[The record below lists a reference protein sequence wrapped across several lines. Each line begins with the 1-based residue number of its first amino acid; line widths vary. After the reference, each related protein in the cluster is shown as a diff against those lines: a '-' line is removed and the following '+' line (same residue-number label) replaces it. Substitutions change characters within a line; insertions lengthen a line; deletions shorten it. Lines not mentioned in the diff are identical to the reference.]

1 MKAFNIYRRVYDSLK
16 NNIFKYILIYSIS
29 QLIAYGF
36 LKVVSVT
43 LLNLAI
49 SNAGLSGITNEN
61 FFSVLSSP
69 FTILLLIITLISL
82 GVLAIIQNLI
92 IFNLTIDKGNFRSVF
107 KPLSRLKLADVLPLI
122 FYTIL
127 VLPFSNIGLT
137 VYFVSSLKIPSFVLE
152 VFFQNYLLLAVY
164 YLAVIV
170 VLFLNIKY
178 YYTFIIFYKEDVSFK
193 EALKIS
199 FSKSK
204 HKTYEIIM
212 FNILVA
218 LFAVVVSL
226 LVSLLY
232 IFFNYMA
239 KTIVNF
245 EAIIVA
251 IGASIIIVLALL
263 SYVTTSIYYIQF
275 TIVSYNSDLV
285 SIDKRD
291 KKDYFKFFI
300 PLAAIVIAVYSFII
314 YTPTTE
320 IENVL
325 IVSHRG
331 VMDNAVE
338 NTVESLTAAND
349 ILVDYVELDVQE
361 LADGEIIVFHDPSFK
376 RLGGL
381 NKKVE
386 DTTWPEISELQLKDK
401 SKRGFIPRFDEYL
414 ELAREKNQKLL
425 IEIKV
430 NPKDSDDFIKNV
442 IDLVY
447 EKDMIDMVRFQSLNK
462 EAILKAKDIDPS
474 IYTAYIIGFNLG
486 GLEKLNIDAYA
497 IDVTSLTKR
506 VVLEVMLMDKDL
518 FIWSVDT
525 TDIIERSFAKKPDAI
540 ITDHIKEVREVRK
553 DLVEEPMAR
562 MLWQI
567 EF

>member
-1 MKAFNIYRRVYDSLK
+1 MKSIDIYKKVYASLK

-29 QLIAYGF
+29 QIIAYLF
-36 LKVVSVT
+36 LKLVSVT
-43 LLNLAI
+43 FLNLAI

-69 FTILLLIITLISL
+69 FTILLLLITLISL

-92 IFNLTIDKGNFRSVF
+92 IFNLTIDKGNIKGIL
-107 KPLSRLKLADVLPLI
+107 KPLSRLKLSDAIPLI

-137 VYFVSSLKIPSFVLE
+137 VYFVSNLKIPSFVLE
-152 VFFQNYLLLAVY
+152 VFFQNYLLLGLY
-164 YLAVIV
+164 YLVLIIV
-170 VLFLNIKY
+170 LVLNVKY
-178 YYTFIIFYKEDVSFK
+178 YYTFIIFYQEDVSFK
-193 EALKIS
+193 EALQIS
-199 FSKSK
+199 YSKAKNKMS
-204 HKTYEIIM
+204 EIII

-218 LFAVVVSL
+218 LFALIVSIVISIIFILFNYLAKNFIGIESLIVSL
-226 LVSLLY
+226 
-232 IFFNYMA
+232 
-239 KTIVNF
+239 
-245 EAIIVA
+245 
-251 IGASIIIVLALL
+251 GASVIVILALL

-275 TIVSYNSDLV
+275 TIVSYNSELV
-285 SIDKRD
+285 SIDD
-291 KKDYFKFFI
+291 KKANEYFKFFI
-300 PLAAIVIAVYSFII
+300 PIFAVAIGIYSFII

-320 IENVL
+320 IENVS
-325 IVSHRG
+325 IISHRG

-338 NTVESLTAAND
+338 NTFESLKAAND

-361 LADGEIIVFHDPSFK
+361 LADGEIIVFHDSSFK
-376 RLGGL
+376 RLAGL

-386 DTTWPEISELQLKDK
+386 NTTWPEIADLNIKDK
-401 SKRGFIPRFDEYL
+401 NKTGKIPRFDEYL
-414 ELAREKNQKLL
+414 DLSKELDQKLL

-447 EKDMIDMVRFQSLNK
+447 SKDMIDMVRFQSLNK
-462 EAILKAKDIDPS
+462 EAILKAKEVDPS

-486 GLEKLNIDAYA
+486 GLENLNIDAYA

-506 VVLEVMLMDKDL
+506 LVLEVMLMDKDL

-540 ITDHIKEVREVRK
+540 ITDHIKDVREVRK
-553 DLVEEPMAR
+553 KLVEEPMAR

>member
-1 MKAFNIYRRVYDSLK
+1 MKTFDVYKRVYDSLK

-29 QLIAYGF
+29 QLVAFSF
-36 LKVVSVT
+36 LKLVTVT

-49 SNAGLSGITNEN
+49 KNAGLSGITNEN
-61 FFSVLSSP
+61 FFSVLSSQ
-69 FTILLLIITLISL
+69 FTIILLLITLVSL
-82 GVLAIIQNLI
+82 GILAIVQNLI
-92 IFNLTIDKGNFRSVF
+92 IFNLTIDKGNIKGVL
-107 KPLSRLKLADVLPLI
+107 KPLNRLRLSDVIPLI

-127 VLPFSNIGLT
+127 VFPFSNIGLT

-152 VFFQNYLLLAVY
+152 VFFQNYILLIIY
-164 YLAVIV
+164 YLVLIVI
-170 VLFLNIKY
+170 LILNLKY

-193 EALKIS
+193 EALKLS
-199 FSKSK
+199 YQKSK
-204 HKTYEIIM
+204 NKAYEIIL

-218 LFAVVVSL
+218 VFAIVASLAVSG
-226 LVSLLY
+226 LY
-232 IFFNYMA
+232 IIFNYLA
-239 KTIVNF
+239 KNITVA
-245 EAIIVA
+245 ESIIVSV
-251 IGASIIIVLALL
+251 GASVIIIVALL

-275 TIVSYNSDLV
+275 MIVSYRSDLV
-285 SIDKRD
+285 SINENRS
-291 KKDYFKFFI
+291 KDYFKLFI
-300 PLAAIVIAVYSFII
+300 PIAAISIAIYSFII
-314 YTPTTE
+314 YTPTAE
-320 IENVL
+320 IEHVS
-325 IVSHRG
+325 IISHRG

-338 NTVESLTAAND
+338 NTVESLKAAND

-376 RLGGL
+376 RLGNL

-386 DTTWPEISELQLKDK
+386 DATWSEISDLRLKDK
-401 SKRGFIPRFDEYL
+401 KKTGLIPRFDEYL
-414 ELAREKNQKLL
+414 DLAKELNQKLL

-430 NPKDSDDFIKNV
+430 NPKDSDSFIKNV
-442 IDLVY
+442 IELVDQKGMS
-447 EKDMIDMVRFQSLNK
+447 EMVRYQSLNK
-462 EAILKAKDIDPS
+462 EAILKAKVIDPS

-486 GLEKLNIDAYA
+486 GLEKLDIDAYA

-506 VVLEVMLMDKDL
+506 VVLETMLMDKDL

-525 TDIIERSFAKKPDAI
+525 SDIIERSFAKKPDAI

-553 DLVEEPMAR
+553 DLVEEPLAR

>member
-1 MKAFNIYRRVYDSLK
+1 MKSIDIYKKVYASLK

-29 QLIAYGF
+29 QIIAYLF
-36 LKVVSVT
+36 LKLVSVT
-43 LLNLAI
+43 FLNLAI

-69 FTILLLIITLISL
+69 FTILLLLITLISL

-92 IFNLTIDKGNFRSVF
+92 IFNLTIDKGNIKGIL
-107 KPLSRLKLADVLPLI
+107 KPLSRLKLSDAIPLI

-137 VYFVSSLKIPSFVLE
+137 VYFVSNLKIPSFVLE
-152 VFFQNYLLLAVY
+152 VFFQNYLLLGLY
-164 YLAVIV
+164 YLVLIIV
-170 VLFLNIKY
+170 LVLNVKY
-178 YYTFIIFYKEDVSFK
+178 YYTFIIFYQEDVSFK
-193 EALKIS
+193 EALQIS
-199 FSKSK
+199 YSKAKNKMS
-204 HKTYEIIM
+204 EIII

-218 LFAVVVSL
+218 LFALIVSIVISIIFILFNYLAKNFIGIESLIVSL
-226 LVSLLY
+226 
-232 IFFNYMA
+232 
-239 KTIVNF
+239 
-245 EAIIVA
+245 
-251 IGASIIIVLALL
+251 GASVIVILALL

-275 TIVSYNSDLV
+275 TIVSYNSELV
-285 SIDKRD
+285 SIDD
-291 KKDYFKFFI
+291 KKANEYFKFFI
-300 PLAAIVIAVYSFII
+300 PIFAVAIGIYSFII

-320 IENVL
+320 IENVS
-325 IVSHRG
+325 IISHRG

-338 NTVESLTAAND
+338 NTFESLKAAND

-361 LADGEIIVFHDPSFK
+361 LADGEIIVFHDSSFK
-376 RLGGL
+376 RLAGL

-386 DTTWPEISELQLKDK
+386 NTTWPEIADLNIKDK
-401 SKRGFIPRFDEYL
+401 NKTGKIPRFDEYL
-414 ELAREKNQKLL
+414 DLSKELDQKLL

-447 EKDMIDMVRFQSLNK
+447 SKDMIDMVRFQSLNK
-462 EAILKAKDIDPS
+462 EAILKAKEVDPS

-486 GLEKLNIDAYA
+486 GLENLNIDAYA

-540 ITDHIKEVREVRK
+540 ITDHIKDVREVRK
-553 DLVEEPMAR
+553 KLVEEPMAR

>member
-1 MKAFNIYRRVYDSLK
+1 MKTFDVYKRVYDSLK

-29 QLIAYGF
+29 QLVAYSF
-36 LKVVSVT
+36 LKLVTVT
-43 LLNLAI
+43 LLNLALK
-49 SNAGLSGITNEN
+49 NAGLSGITNEN

-69 FTILLLIITLISL
+69 FTIILLLITLVSL
-82 GVLAIIQNLI
+82 GILAIVQNLI
-92 IFNLTIDKGNFRSVF
+92 IFNLTIDKGNIKGVL
-107 KPLSRLKLADVLPLI
+107 KPLNRLRLSDVIPLI

-127 VLPFSNIGLT
+127 VFPFSNIGLT

-152 VFFQNYLLLAVY
+152 VFFQNYILLIIY
-164 YLAVIV
+164 YLVLIVI
-170 VLFLNIKY
+170 LILNLKY

-193 EALKIS
+193 EALKLS
-199 FSKSK
+199 YQKSK
-204 HKTYEIIM
+204 NKAYEIIL

-218 LFAVVVSL
+218 VFAIVASLAVSG
-226 LVSLLY
+226 LY
-232 IFFNYMA
+232 IIFNYLA
-239 KTIVNF
+239 KNITVA
-245 EAIIVA
+245 ESIIVSV
-251 IGASIIIVLALL
+251 GASVIIIVALL

-275 TIVSYNSDLV
+275 MIVSYRSDLV
-285 SIDKRD
+285 SINENRS
-291 KKDYFKFFI
+291 KDYFKLFI
-300 PLAAIVIAVYSFII
+300 PIAAISIAIYSFII
-314 YTPTTE
+314 YTPTAE
-320 IENVL
+320 IEHVS
-325 IVSHRG
+325 IISHRG

-338 NTVESLTAAND
+338 NTVESLKEAND

-376 RLGGL
+376 RLGNL

-386 DTTWPEISELQLKDK
+386 DATWSEISDLRLKDK
-401 SKRGFIPRFDEYL
+401 KKTGLIPRFDEYL
-414 ELAREKNQKLL
+414 DLAKELNQKLL

-430 NPKDSDDFIKNV
+430 NPKDSDSFIKNV
-442 IDLVY
+442 IELVDQKGMS
-447 EKDMIDMVRFQSLNK
+447 EMVRYQSLNK
-462 EAILKAKDIDPS
+462 EAILKAKVIDPS

-486 GLEKLNIDAYA
+486 GLEKLDIDAYA

-506 VVLEVMLMDKDL
+506 VVFETMLMDKDL

-525 TDIIERSFAKKPDAI
+525 SDIIERSFAKKPDAI

-553 DLVEEPMAR
+553 DLVEEPLAR

>member
-1 MKAFNIYRRVYDSLK
+1 MKTFDVYKRVYDSLK

-29 QLIAYGF
+29 QLVAFSF
-36 LKVVSVT
+36 LKLVTVT

-49 SNAGLSGITNEN
+49 KNAGLSGITNEN
-61 FFSVLSSP
+61 FFSVLSSQ
-69 FTILLLIITLISL
+69 FTIILLLITLVSL
-82 GVLAIIQNLI
+82 GILAIVQNLI
-92 IFNLTIDKGNFRSVF
+92 IFNLTIDKGNIKGVL
-107 KPLSRLKLADVLPLI
+107 KPLNRLRLSDVIPLI

-127 VLPFSNIGLT
+127 VFPFSNIGLT

-152 VFFQNYLLLAVY
+152 VFFQNYILLIIY
-164 YLAVIV
+164 YLVLIVI
-170 VLFLNIKY
+170 LILNLKY

-193 EALKIS
+193 EALKLS
-199 FSKSK
+199 YQKSK
-204 HKTYEIIM
+204 NKAYEIIL

-218 LFAVVVSL
+218 VFAIVASLAVSG
-226 LVSLLY
+226 LY
-232 IFFNYMA
+232 IIFNYLA
-239 KTIVNF
+239 KNITVA
-245 EAIIVA
+245 ESIIVSV
-251 IGASIIIVLALL
+251 GASVIIIVALL

-275 TIVSYNSDLV
+275 MIVSYRSDLV
-285 SIDKRD
+285 SINENRS
-291 KKDYFKFFI
+291 KDYFKLFI
-300 PLAAIVIAVYSFII
+300 PIAAISIAIYSFII
-314 YTPTTE
+314 YTPTAE
-320 IENVL
+320 IEHVS
-325 IVSHRG
+325 IISHRG

-338 NTVESLTAAND
+338 NTVESLKAAND

-376 RLGGL
+376 RLGNL

-386 DTTWPEISELQLKDK
+386 DATWSEISDLRLKDK
-401 SKRGFIPRFDEYL
+401 KKTGLIPRFDEYL
-414 ELAREKNQKLL
+414 DLAKELNQKLL

-430 NPKDSDDFIKNV
+430 NPKDSDSFIKNV
-442 IDLVY
+442 IELVDQKGMS
-447 EKDMIDMVRFQSLNK
+447 EMVRYQSLNK
-462 EAILKAKDIDPS
+462 EAILKAKVIDPS

-486 GLEKLNIDAYA
+486 GLEKLDIDAYA

-506 VVLEVMLMDKDL
+506 VVFETMLMDKDL

-525 TDIIERSFAKKPDAI
+525 SDIIERSFAKKPDAI

-553 DLVEEPMAR
+553 DLVEEPLAR

>member
-1 MKAFNIYRRVYDSLK
+1 MKSIDIYKKVYASLK

-29 QLIAYGF
+29 QIIAYLF
-36 LKVVSVT
+36 LKLVSVT
-43 LLNLAI
+43 FLNLAI

-69 FTILLLIITLISL
+69 FTILLLLITLISL

-92 IFNLTIDKGNFRSVF
+92 IFNLTIDKGNIKGIL
-107 KPLSRLKLADVLPLI
+107 KPLSRLKLSDAIPLI

-137 VYFVSSLKIPSFVLE
+137 VYFVSNLKIPSFVLE
-152 VFFQNYLLLAVY
+152 VFFQNYLLLGLY
-164 YLAVIV
+164 YLVLIIV
-170 VLFLNIKY
+170 LVLNVKY
-178 YYTFIIFYKEDVSFK
+178 YYTFIIFYQEDVSFK
-193 EALKIS
+193 EALQIS
-199 FSKSK
+199 YSKAKNKMS
-204 HKTYEIIM
+204 EIII

-218 LFAVVVSL
+218 LFALIVSIVISIIFILFNYLAKNFIGIESLIVSL
-226 LVSLLY
+226 
-232 IFFNYMA
+232 
-239 KTIVNF
+239 
-245 EAIIVA
+245 
-251 IGASIIIVLALL
+251 GASVIVILALL

-275 TIVSYNSDLV
+275 TIVSYNSELV
-285 SIDKRD
+285 SIDD
-291 KKDYFKFFI
+291 KKANEYFKFFI
-300 PLAAIVIAVYSFII
+300 PIFAVAIGIYSFII

-320 IENVL
+320 IENVS
-325 IVSHRG
+325 IISHRG

-338 NTVESLTAAND
+338 NTFESLKAAND

-361 LADGEIIVFHDPSFK
+361 LADGEIIVFHDSSFK
-376 RLGGL
+376 RLAGL

-386 DTTWPEISELQLKDK
+386 NTTWPEIADLNIKDK
-401 SKRGFIPRFDEYL
+401 NKTGKIPRFDEYL
-414 ELAREKNQKLL
+414 DLAKELDQKLL

-447 EKDMIDMVRFQSLNK
+447 SKDMIDMVRFQSLNK
-462 EAILKAKDIDPS
+462 EAILKAKEVDPS

-486 GLEKLNIDAYA
+486 GLENLNIDAYA

-540 ITDHIKEVREVRK
+540 ITDHIKDVREVRK
-553 DLVEEPMAR
+553 KLVEEPMAR

>member
-1 MKAFNIYRRVYDSLK
+1 MKTFDVYKRVYDSLK

-29 QLIAYGF
+29 QLVAYSF
-36 LKVVSVT
+36 LKLVTVT

-49 SNAGLSGITNEN
+49 KNAGLSGITNEN

-69 FTILLLIITLISL
+69 FTIILLLITLVSL
-82 GVLAIIQNLI
+82 GILAIVQNLI
-92 IFNLTIDKGNFRSVF
+92 IFNLTIDKGNIKGVL
-107 KPLSRLKLADVLPLI
+107 KPLNRLRLSDVIPLI

-127 VLPFSNIGLT
+127 VFPFSNIGLT

-152 VFFQNYLLLAVY
+152 VFFQNYILLIIY
-164 YLAVIV
+164 YLVLIVI
-170 VLFLNIKY
+170 LILNLKY

-193 EALKIS
+193 EALKLS
-199 FSKSK
+199 YQKSK
-204 HKTYEIIM
+204 NKAYEIIL

-218 LFAVVVSL
+218 VFAIVASLAVSG
-226 LVSLLY
+226 LY
-232 IFFNYMA
+232 IIFNYLA
-239 KTIVNF
+239 KNITVA
-245 EAIIVA
+245 ESIIVSV
-251 IGASIIIVLALL
+251 GASVIIIVALL

-275 TIVSYNSDLV
+275 MIVSYRSDLV
-285 SIDKRD
+285 SINENRS
-291 KKDYFKFFI
+291 KDYFKLFI
-300 PLAAIVIAVYSFII
+300 PIAAISIAIYSFII
-314 YTPTTE
+314 YTPTAE
-320 IENVL
+320 IEHVS
-325 IVSHRG
+325 IISHRG

-338 NTVESLTAAND
+338 NTVESLKAAND

-376 RLGGL
+376 RLGNL

-386 DTTWPEISELQLKDK
+386 DATWSEISDLRLKDK
-401 SKRGFIPRFDEYL
+401 KNTGLIPRFDEYL
-414 ELAREKNQKLL
+414 DLAKELNQKLL

-430 NPKDSDDFIKNV
+430 NPKDSDSFIKNV
-442 IDLVY
+442 IELVDQKGMS
-447 EKDMIDMVRFQSLNK
+447 EMVRYQSLNK
-462 EAILKAKDIDPS
+462 EAILKAKVIDPS

-486 GLEKLNIDAYA
+486 GLEKLDIDAYA

-506 VVLEVMLMDKDL
+506 VVFETMLMDKDL

-525 TDIIERSFAKKPDAI
+525 SDIIERSFAKKPDAI

-553 DLVEEPMAR
+553 DLVEEPLAR